1 MPYLVTPH
9 FENLDKGATL
19 EVDGLGILFNK
30 EESIVSDEEAND
42 YVVKKHAE
50 TGVKKTFL
58 QSFAKNKNFEV
69 KAEKG
74 TVDSTL
80 VTDPAVD
87 DIEKKE
93 GDN

>member
-1 MPYLVTPH
+1 MPYLVTPN
-9 FENLDKGATL
+9 FENLDKGAAL

-30 EESIVSDEEAND
+30 EESIVSDEEADD
-42 YVVKKHAE
+42 YVVKKQAE

-58 QSFAKNKNFEV
+58 QSFAKSKNFEV

-74 TVDSTL
+74 TVNSTL
-80 VTDPAVD
+80 VTDPPVD
-87 DIEKKE
+87 DPEKKE